1 MVQMVR
7 PVAIILVLLAMV
19 AEANSE
25 PFKVRGIK
33 GLWWQGIGNYEKALP
48 WLADH
53 KLNFLMLC
61 YSSFAASGMDWRSPT
76 ARGPA

>member
-1 MVQMVR
+1 MKAYIAVVS
-7 PVAIILVLLAMV
+7 VLGILFYGALPG
-19 AEANSE
+19 SGE
-25 PFKVRGIK
+25 PFNVRGIK

-53 KLNFLMLC
+53 KLNLLMLC